1 MASGHCYLERH
12 PPLLTRGRVR
22 IRTGR
27 LNASAGW
34 ETAFGA
40 LMAAGKTGFFERRDE
55 SPVRMYHV
63 SKSYIPGQ
71 RAIEDVSLELS
82 KGEFVFLTGQSGAG
96 KTTLLELLF
105 AAERPD
111 DGQIL
116 VLGRNIARLRG
127 TGVPSLR
134 RRVGVVFQDFKL
146 LPRRSVEDNVRI
158 ALDVVGTPRREARS
172 RVFNVL
178 RQVGLQ
184 HRRQHEPVA
193 LSGGEQQ
200 RVAIAR
206 ALVTEPEILLADEPT
221 GNLDPDLSLEIMELM
236 LSAATRGTTVLVA
249 THDISLVE
257 RYRRRT
263 IRLDGGRLVE
273 DVPAAGG
280 IG

>member
-1 MASGHCYLERH
+1 MA
-12 PPLLTRGRVR
+12 PL
-22 IRTGR
+22 
-27 LNASAGW
+27 NKSSA
-34 ETAFGA
+34 
-40 LMAAGKTGFFERRDE
+40 FERRDD

-63 SKSYIPGQ
+63 SKSYIAGQ
-71 RAIEDVSLELS
+71 NALNDVSLELG

-105 AAERPD
+105 AAERPNE
-111 DGQIL
+111 GQIL

-127 TGVPSLR
+127 SGIPALR

-146 LPRRSVEDNVRI
+146 LPRRTVEDNVRI

-172 RVFNVL
+172 RVFNML

-184 HRRQHEPVA
+184 HRRYHEPLS

-206 ALVTEPEILLADEPT
+206 ALVSEPEILLADEPT
-221 GNLDPDLSLEIMELM
+221 GNLDPDLSIEIMELM
-236 LSAATRGTTVLVA
+236 LGAATRGTTVLVA
-249 THDISLVE
+249 THDVSLVE

-263 IRLDGGRLVE
+263 LRLDGGRLAE

-280 IG
+280 LD